1 MGRWTKE
8 RHAQE
13 AAKKAERAA
22 KAVQGEADP
31 APVNEEEPSPS
42 PDFKPIGPR
51 DNPRDA
57 MMEEVI
63 ARHEKGSEVVPEPG
77 AEPAPAAAPAPG
89 EPVAAIEPAPAA
101 AIPSPPAAVEA
112 IKMTKQ
118 KVDGEDY
125 DVSQTEI
132 DEAGGPGAWRI
143 ARAAEN
149 RLRKTNETLAETKR
163 IQVQMAQWLA
173 QNMSQQPKPPD
184 AEFIAAQIEAIR
196 FGTPEQASTAL
207 TEIMAR
213 GTQKI
218 DPAQIM
224 SQAVIQVRR
233 QSAAEKFGQDFTE
246 VSSNPTLMRLAQ
258 TIENDMLA
266 ELQRGGAT
274 LAQFAAFDWNKFY
287 GMIGNQVRSVIGK
300 PSQPAPASATAAMP
314 VQAAAAS
321 TASPPSSQSEKEA
334 RKASIITL
342 PTAAARAELPKEE
355 KPETREDVLRHMRK
369 TRGLLVD

>member
-1 MGRWTKE
+1 MGRWSKE
-8 RHAQE
+8 KHAQE

-89 EPVAAIEPAPAA
+89 EPVAAIEPAPA

-233 QSAAEKFGQDFTE
+233 QSAAEKFGQDFAE
-246 VSSNPTLMRLAQ
+246 ISSNPTLMRLAQ

-274 LAQFAAFDWNKFY
+274 LPQFAAFDWNKFY